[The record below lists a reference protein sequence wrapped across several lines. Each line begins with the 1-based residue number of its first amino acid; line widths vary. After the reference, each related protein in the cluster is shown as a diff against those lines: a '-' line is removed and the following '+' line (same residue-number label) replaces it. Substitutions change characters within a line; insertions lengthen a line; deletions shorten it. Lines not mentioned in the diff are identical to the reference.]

1 MCANYFWRVDI
12 YIILPDTGLF
22 STPHPFEM
30 GNYESSQEETG
41 SESEDTGS
49 PSQAIP
55 DDIQAQNI
63 VIRWRDQGEIP
74 TPRKEIW
81 LCPSPGS
88 WCYPKLDGANFDHH
102 LSGSKHQSYGFSS
115 SLVWV

>member
-1 MCANYFWRVDI
+1 
-12 YIILPDTGLF
+12 
-22 STPHPFEM
+22 M
-30 GNYESSQEETG
+30 GSDESSQEETG

-74 TPRKEIW
+74 TPRKEI
-81 LCPSPGS
+81 
-88 WCYPKLDGANFDHH
+88 
-102 LSGSKHQSYGFSS
+102 
-115 SLVWV
+115 

>member
-1 MCANYFWRVDI
+1 MCK
-12 YIILPDTGLF
+12 LF
-22 STPHPFEM
+22 LACGHLHNIARHRLIQPPTSFEM
-30 GNYESSQEETG
+30 GSDESSQDETG

-49 PSQAIP
+49 PSQAIQ

-63 VIRWRDQGEIP
+63 VIRWQDQGEIP

-88 WCYPKLDGANFDHH
+88 WLPQAGWSKL
-102 LSGSKHQSYGFSS
+102 
-115 SLVWV
+115 

>member
-1 MCANYFWRVDI
+1 MCANYFWRVGI

-22 STPHPFEM
+22 SPPSFEM
-30 GNYESSQEETG
+30 GSDESSQDEAG

-49 PSQAIP
+49 PSQAIQ

-63 VIRWRDQGEIP
+63 VIRWQDQGEIP

-88 WCYPKLDGANFDHH
+88 WLPQAGWSKL
-102 LSGSKHQSYGFSS
+102 
-115 SLVWV
+115 